1 MIDKA
6 LRLLCERI
14 DDKVKQ
20 LQEDLGAG
28 NAKSF
33 EEYKATCGEIKG
45 LLTARLNILGLQ
57 KTIEESDD

>member
-28 NAKSF
+28 NAKSY

-45 LLTARLNILGLQ
+45 LLTARLNVLDLQ

>member
-20 LQEDLGAG
+20 LQEDLGSG

-33 EEYKATCGEIKG
+33 EEYKSTCGEIKG
-45 LLTARLNILGLQ
+45 LLTARLNILDLQ

>member
-28 NAKSF
+28 NAKSY
-33 EEYKATCGEIKG
+33 EEYKAICGEIKG
-45 LLTARLNILGLQ
+45 LLTARLNVLDLQ

>member
-45 LLTARLNILGLQ
+45 LLTARLNILDLQ

>member
-33 EEYKATCGEIKG
+33 EEYKSTCGEIKG
-45 LLTARLNILGLQ
+45 LLTARLNVLDLQ